1 MDNAF
6 KKVTEPA
13 GVAVVLQQQ
22 RDFSQPFQQP
32 LITNSSKEQEL
43 DITW

>member
-6 KKVTEPA
+6 KKVTAPA
-13 GVAVVLQQQ
+13 GVAVVLQRQ

-32 LITNSSKEQEL
+32 QIT
-43 DITW
+43 T